1 MLFQNTCHLFSHGNP
16 KHPKRKYRFMPKIK
30 WVGIIHLTQG
40 FTIGAFYSGN
50 SPSMCKMVFAF
61 KILILTIF
69 WKPIYC
75 TKQGTPIVQM
85 DLGWASHIP
94 FPGPGS
100 PHISLSSVLCKLPAK
115 VRSMTLSG
123 SQHQVTGW
131 AELHSLGPLMPTALG
146 ADPRLLSS
154 LLSQPLCPLPL
165 HPTSTGFSLKVVEV
179 VSLLFF
185 KLEVIVFQIQTIS
198 HLEDT
203 ENTKENEQLFTKH
216 P

>member
-30 WVGIIHLTQG
+30 WVGIIHFTQG

-61 KILILTIF
+61 KIVILTIF

-85 DLGWASHIP
+85 DLGWASHTP
-94 FPGPGS
+94 FPGLGS

-131 AELHSLGPLMPTALG
+131 AGLHSLGPLMPTALG
-146 ADPRLLSS
+146 ADPGYCPSCCYSHSAPSHFTLPPQGFHSKWWRLFHCCCFL
-154 LLSQPLCPLPL
+154 
-165 HPTSTGFSLKVVEV
+165 
-179 VSLLFF
+179 
-185 KLEVIVFQIQTIS
+185 
-198 HLEDT
+198 
-203 ENTKENEQLFTKH
+203 N
-216 P
+216 